1 MENNEQ
7 KESLFE
13 LRFYSI
19 LLIFCACALVLH
31 ADNIGMSLNVEK
43 TPQENGICI
52 NLPEQ
57 MRIDVQDSIQI
68 FKKIKEERCLNE

>member
-1 MENNEQ
+1 M
-7 KESLFE
+7 KLLFYTCLFLFVSASLFIY
-13 LRFYSI
+13 YSP
-19 LLIFCACALVLH
+19 
-31 ADNIGMSLNVEK
+31 
-43 TPQENGICI
+43 TQEVSIKDGICI